1 MSGPPEDDL
10 AGIAS
15 GVVDGASLARLT
27 RSLAGSARTA
37 GARAVASGRWL
48 AEQVVDNAPRI
59 PVRDLATLRQHH
71 AGLSGAALAGELI
84 KTASRSSATVGA
96 TAGAL
101 MSAEELAPPAWLALP
116 LELMVET
123 LAVAAVEMKLVAE
136 LHEVYGRP
144 VRGAA
149 ADRAAA
155 IVRAWA
161 ERRGVTADLLAH
173 PGAVAD
179 VLGHG
184 TRNELVRIVRRRLLQ
199 RAGRNLS
206 SLAPMLIGAVAGA
219 EVNRRA
225 TRALGEAV
233 VRDLAD
239 RGAQDTSGDDG

>member
-1 MSGPPEDDL
+1 MSPGVDDEL
-10 AGIAS
+10 GRVVGGEVDAAG
-15 GVVDGASLARLT
+15 LARIT
-27 RSLAGSARTA
+27 RSLAESARGA

-48 AEQVVDNAPRI
+48 AEVVIDAAPRI
-59 PVRDLATLRQHH
+59 PVRDLETLRAHH
-71 AGLSGAALAGELI
+71 GGLSGAALAGELI
-84 KTASRSSATVGA
+84 RTASRTSAGVGA
-96 TAGAL
+96 AAGAL

-144 VRGAA
+144 VPGGAT
-149 ADRAAA
+149 DRAAS

-161 ERRGVTADLLAH
+161 ERRGVTPDLLAH
-173 PGAVAD
+173 PGAVSD
-179 VLGHG
+179 VLGRG

-206 SLAPMLIGAVAGA
+206 SLAPMFVGAVAGA

-225 TRALGEAV
+225 TRSLGEAV
-233 VRDLAD
+233 VRDLA
-239 RGAQDTSGDDG
+239 AS